1 MDLLSLYKY
10 ITTRKSGPGVPSLHM
25 GAETFRFQPEVID
38 RVVEAGQS
46 GNYVLGEKDEAGEF
60 YPKFIGRSDTDLNTE
75 LKSKFGLL
83 SYTFFKSSV
92 SSPRAAY
99 DLECAQ
105 FHSFKSQLDNKA
117 HPTSPAGSNLTCFLC
132 GL

>member
-1 MDLLSLYKY
+1 
-10 ITTRKSGPGVPSLHM
+10 VPSLHM
-25 GAETFRFQPEVID
+25 GNEIFRFQPEVID
-38 RVVEAGQS
+38 RVVEPDQP

-60 YPKFIGRSDTDLNTE
+60 YPKFIGRSDTDLNAE

-83 SYTFFKSSV
+83 SYTFFKSSIAH
-92 SSPRAAY
+92 PRAAY

-105 FHSFKSQLDNKA
+105 YHSFKSQLDNKQ
-117 HPTSPAGSNLTCFLC
+117 HPAGPAGSDLTCFLC